1 MKAIYGILLFLS
13 LNLPAQEGTRNLGMI
28 KVHDQGNL
36 GFHGNLVND
45 GIFNDN
51 QGLIGFYSDQ
61 SITVSGLFP
70 TIFNDIEFITEQ
82 GIQLA
87 ISMEV
92 ENNANFVQGH
102 IRTPRTDSFTSLQ
115 FLSESF
121 YTGTT
126 DITKVDGYAS
136 IQNKQQFTFPVGD
149 TQQLRP
155 LVLLSDSENPVAH
168 CAYFYSN
175 PDDFPLLN
183 SVSRENTLQQIS
195 RYEFWRLEGS
205 VPSTIQISW
214 NERSQMAS
222 MANNL
227 DEIVVVGWSKTN
239 NQWENLGAGSIGD
252 PLNGIAFSTSFVP
265 DDYEAL
271 TFGILDIPLEI
282 PDLANY
288 LLTPNGDGINDF
300 LHIDELALSTD
311 NWVRI
316 YDRNGMLVFEKHN
329 YINEFNGYA
338 NKGDV
343 VLNRSNGLPQ
353 GVYFYLV
360 VMNDLDLE
368 YQGYLYLAR

>member
-1 MKAIYGILLFLS
+1 MKAIYGILLFVS
-13 LNLPAQEGTRNLGMI
+13 LNLTAQEGTRNLGMI

-51 QGLIGFYSDQ
+51 QGLVGFYSEQ
-61 SITVSGLFP
+61 SIIVSGLFP
-70 TIFNDIEFITEQ
+70 TIFNDSEFITEQ

-92 ENNANFVQGH
+92 QNNANFVQGD
-102 IRTPRTDSFTSLQ
+102 IRTPKTDSFTSLQ

-126 DITKVDGYAS
+126 DIAKVDGYAS

-149 TQQLRP
+149 IQQLRP
-155 LVLLSDSENPVAH
+155 LVLLSESENPVAH
-168 CAYFYSN
+168 CAYFFSN
-175 PDDFPLLN
+175 PDEFPSLN
-183 SVSRENTLQQIS
+183 SLNRENTLQQIS
-195 RYEFWRLEGS
+195 RHEFWRLEGS

-214 NERSQMAS
+214 NQRSQMPN
-222 MANNL
+222 MADTI
-227 DEIVVVGWSKTN
+227 DEITVVGWNKIN
-239 NQWENLGAGSIGD
+239 YQWENLGAGAVGTLSDGV
-252 PLNGIAFSTSFVP
+252 AVSTLFVP
-265 DDYEAL
+265 DDYEAI
-271 TFGILDIPLEI
+271 TFGTLDMPEAI
-282 PDLANY
+282 PDLDNY

-300 LHIDELALSTD
+300 LHIDELALSND

-316 YDRNGMLVFEKHN
+316 FDRNGMLVFEKYN
-329 YINEFNGYA
+329 YTNQFRGYA

-343 VLNRSNGLPQ
+343 VLNRNNGLPQ
-353 GVYFYLV
+353 GVYFYMV
-360 VMNDLDLE
+360 VMEDLGLE